1 MGGSPGS
8 LAVAAPMS
16 PALMT
21 VPRAGMAVPVLE
33 PRCSPA
39 LALAWRLWQRLSPSP
54 FMASMSS
61 TDDARRRLRRLSR
74 DRRSWDR
81 LLARLWLAKASA
93 RRSARGDDCVTGG
106 SGSPI
111 SAASS
116 SGRSP
121 SPGSSEDEASSGPE
135 SLPGRAGSMASG
147 STTPGSTTTTSGGS
161 GGSDWRLPV
170 SASSFSRRDRLRP
183 GGKDRTGV
191 RAGLGLRVRIQL
203 QIPTM
208 VLLQPQDQP
217 HPGSQGWVGGRVW
230 PLPWCCPLSPCA
242 LQQHLG
248 HGVSRT
254 RADTRHG
261 GTEPIPPAG
270 TQEEGVTQCPC
281 PPVPAGP
288 QGAGVTQ
295 WLVLGVGAS
304 PGSGSLTASKL
315 RMNMMTAPSS
325 FFTGT
330 TSTRHGKE
338 LPAGGGSGHG
348 GMAPPPGKA
357 PLPGPKHPGRHCPCP
372 CWAPPPGEHPLLPPH
387 SS

>member
-1 MGGSPGS
+1 
-8 LAVAAPMS
+8 
-16 PALMT
+16 MT

-33 PRCSPA
+33 PRCRPA
-39 LALAWRLWQRLSPSP
+39 LALVWRLWQRLSPSP

-135 SLPGRAGSMASG
+135 SLPRRAGSMASG

-183 GGKDRTGV
+183 GGRTGLGSGLGLGSGSGSSSKSPPWCCFSHRISCTLGV
-191 RAGLGLRVRIQL
+191 RAGSGAGSGPSHGAAHSPHVPYSNTWDTGSAGHGL
-203 QIPTM
+203 T
-208 VLLQPQDQP
+208 
-217 HPGSQGWVGGRVW
+217 PGTVA
-230 PLPWCCPLSPCA
+230 LSPSP
-242 LQQHLG
+242 LQ
-248 HGVSRT
+248 
-254 RADTRHG
+254 
-261 GTEPIPPAG
+261 EPRRRG
-270 TQEEGVTQCPC
+270 
-281 PPVPAGP
+281 
-288 QGAGVTQ
+288 
-295 WLVLGVGAS
+295 
-304 PGSGSLTASKL
+304 
-315 RMNMMTAPSS
+315 
-325 FFTGT
+325 
-330 TSTRHGKE
+330 
-338 LPAGGGSGHG
+338 
-348 GMAPPPGKA
+348 
-357 PLPGPKHPGRHCPCP
+357 
-372 CWAPPPGEHPLLPPH
+372 
-387 SS
+387 